1 MSEFKK
7 ETAISA
13 RGLTIGYPLKGV
25 QGGGGR
31 SVGENWKIVQ
41 QDIDFDLYRGELTSL
56 IGLNGAGKSTLIR
69 SLCRFQPYCSGR
81 VELMGRDMGTYS
93 TSEFALTVGVVLT
106 DRTSAGGMTVRELV
120 SLGRQPY
127 TGFFGKLSQEDRK
140 VVDDALESVG
150 IAHKSVSYISELSD
164 GERQR
169 AMIAKALAQQCP
181 IIILDEPTA
190 FLDVTGRIDI
200 MALLHRTAREF
211 NKAIFLSNHDIDN
224 AIMFSDKIML
234 LSEGQPVCCGAPE
247 DLILDGEMSRFFARR
262 GMNFDVRSGRLSS
275 GVDGVPVGLSGDH
288 DTVRWMAN
296 ALARNGATPVL
307 PEEGLTCTV
316 VCRSR
321 SQIEVSY
328 QDGGCRV
335 FNGIGPAVENI
346 AEHICRR

>member
-1 MSEFKK
+1 MSAKTK

-13 RGLTIGYPLKGV
+13 RGLAIGYPLKDG
-25 QGGGGR
+25 
-31 SVGENWKIVQ
+31 SWKIVQ
-41 QDIDFDLYRGELTSL
+41 KGIDFDLYRGELTSL

-69 SLCRFQPYCSGR
+69 SLCRFQPYHEGS
-81 VELMGRDMGTYS
+81 VELVGRDMGSYS

-106 DRTSAGGMTVRELV
+106 DRASVGGMTVRDLV
-120 SLGRQPY
+120 ALGRQPY
-127 TGFFGKLSQEDRK
+127 TGFFGRLCTEDWK
-140 VVDDALESVG
+140 VVDDAVRAVG
-150 IAHKSVSYISELSD
+150 IAHKASSYVSELSD

-200 MALLHRTAREF
+200 MALLHRTAHEF

-234 LSEGQPVCCGAPE
+234 ISEGQPVCCGAPE

-262 GMNFDVRSGRLSS
+262 GMNFDVHSGRLSS
-275 GVDGVPVGLSGDH
+275 GVEGVPVGLSGDH

-307 PEEGLTCTV
+307 PEDGLKCCV
-316 VCRSR
+316 DCRSR
-321 SQIEVSY
+321 EEISVRY
-328 QDGGCRV
+328 FDGSESV
-335 FNGIGPAVENI
+335 FSGIGPAVENI
-346 AEHICRR
+346 SEYIRRK